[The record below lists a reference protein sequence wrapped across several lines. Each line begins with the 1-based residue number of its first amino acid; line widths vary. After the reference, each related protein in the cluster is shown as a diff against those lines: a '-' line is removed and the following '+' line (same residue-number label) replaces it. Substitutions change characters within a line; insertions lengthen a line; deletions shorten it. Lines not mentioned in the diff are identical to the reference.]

1 MHLKMVTDITC
12 RLWKQMSALGTI
24 NLFIHQLER
33 NFFFFNLEDKL

>member
-24 NLFIHQLER
+24 NLFIYGYTSLKET
-33 NFFFFNLEDKL
+33 FFF